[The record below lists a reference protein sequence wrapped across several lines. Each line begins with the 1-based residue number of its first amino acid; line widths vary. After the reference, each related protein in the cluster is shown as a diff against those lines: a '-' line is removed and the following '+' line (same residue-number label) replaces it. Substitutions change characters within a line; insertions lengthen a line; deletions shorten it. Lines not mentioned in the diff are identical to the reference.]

1 MSCTTCREPNDPH
14 WPAYHSCL
22 AALERRLADR
32 IAKLEAA
39 IQPAHPAMAFRQATG
54 TPAAVPIQ
62 ARATEPHAALRD
74 YLAQDKS
81 LDELMPSPWQVEK
94 HDEACATRVGTSRN
108 CDCKPAGPIPP
119 GYKLAPG
126 WVAGRRKYDSD
137 CPVYCDAPSGEVAD
151 FVEESTDGLPIA
163 GACTAHAVEMG
174 AIVKVEPPAEQPAP
188 WSKIIGAMPDL
199 PDPDEPPAPAKGA
212 PAEPLSAR
220 MQAARDS
227 AVFERANAEM
237 RRLLNCFIGEVM
249 TLEAQLSSERERC
262 AGIAE
267 WWLLGNGK
275 QGELVDAIRDGRP
288 APK

>member
-1 MSCTTCREPNDPH
+1 MGELCIICGASFQCVH
-14 WPAYHSCL
+14 L
-22 AALERRLADR
+22 LADR
-32 IAKLEAA
+32 IAKLEAD
-39 IQPAHPAMAFRQATG
+39 FATLLD
-54 TPAAVPIQ
+54 PCAP
-62 ARATEPHAALRD
+62 RD
-74 YLAQDKS
+74 MRPVA
-81 LDELMPSPWQVEK
+81 
-94 HDEACATRVGTSRN
+94 
-108 CDCKPAGPIPP
+108 AGPIPR
-119 GYKLAPG
+119 GYELAPG
-126 WVAGRRKYDSD
+126 WTTDVVGRNCYGRGSKCYPVCGSWHGDVKDAKYLCDDSSTEGGPFAACDD
-137 CPVYCDAPSGEVAD
+137 C
-151 FVEESTDGLPIA
+151 
-163 GACTAHAVEMG
+163 AVEMG
-174 AIVKVEPPAEQPAP
+174 AIVPSVEPPAEPTRESILSAVKARIRTCYAVTPTQ
-188 WSKIIGAMPDL
+188 IMVTGAWTG
-199 PDPDEPPAPAKGA
+199 APAQGA

>member
-1 MSCTTCREPNDPH
+1 MCPN
-14 WPAYHSCL
+14 
-22 AALERRLADR
+22 R
-32 IAKLEAA
+32 
-39 IQPAHPAMAFRQATG
+39 
-54 TPAAVPIQ
+54 
-62 ARATEPHAALRD
+62 
-74 YLAQDKS
+74 
-81 LDELMPSPWQVEK
+81 
-94 HDEACATRVGTSRN
+94 
-108 CDCKPAGPIPP
+108 
-119 GYKLAPG
+119 
-126 WVAGRRKYDSD
+126 
-137 CPVYCDAPSGEVAD
+137 
-151 FVEESTDGLPIA
+151 
-163 GACTAHAVEMG
+163 
-174 AIVKVEPPAEQPAP
+174 
-188 WSKIIGAMPDL
+188 
-199 PDPDEPPAPAKGA
+199 PPAPTQGA